1 MITMTAN
8 IAPYFAFGNATP
20 LILLGLNSS
29 LLFSSDIID
38 FDLNDWSNLQFET
51 GKITKFITPRD
62 LVVF

>member
-38 FDLNDWSNLQFET
+38 FDLKM
-51 GKITKFITPRD
+51 GAK
-62 LVVF
+62 VF